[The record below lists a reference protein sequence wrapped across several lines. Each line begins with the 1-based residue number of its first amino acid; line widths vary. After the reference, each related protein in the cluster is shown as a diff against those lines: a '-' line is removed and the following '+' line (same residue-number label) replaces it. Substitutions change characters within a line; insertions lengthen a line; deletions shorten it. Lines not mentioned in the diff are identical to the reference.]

1 MFFGCENT
9 RRDGQGVQV
18 QRVELEQVHLSDPR
32 IGDIGIEEGVA
43 QATVP
48 PWTHECLVGA
58 VGVDEAEMKALLS
71 TQ

>member
-18 QRVELEQVHLSDPR
+18 QRVELEQVHLSDLR

-48 PWTHECLVGA
+48 P
-58 VGVDEAEMKALLS
+58 
-71 TQ
+71 